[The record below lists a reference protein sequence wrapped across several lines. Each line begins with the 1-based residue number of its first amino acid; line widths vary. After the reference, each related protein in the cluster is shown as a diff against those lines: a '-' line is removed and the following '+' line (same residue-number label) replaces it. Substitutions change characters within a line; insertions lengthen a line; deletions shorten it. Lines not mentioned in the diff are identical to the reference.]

1 MMNETY
7 QELKQRHQKEID
19 NFPMKFA
26 FSPQQLD
33 EAMRELG
40 TSEVMK
46 VGAGGLI
53 RKSDKEN
60 LLNLFKRH
68 DEELNEAMKNE
79 SFAEKALRYEL
90 ANHEY
95 STTGDPTEA
104 LSVLGISLKDVKQS
118 SVLEKVI

>member
-1 MMNETY
+1 MNETY
-7 QELKQRHQKEID
+7 QELKERHQKEM
-19 NFPMKFA
+19 NSFPMKFA

-53 RKSDKEN
+53 RKTDKEN

-79 SFAEKALRYEL
+79 AFAEKALRYEL

-95 STTGDPTEA
+95 NITGDPTEA
-104 LSVLGISLKDVKQS
+104 LNVLGLSLEDVKQS
-118 SVLEKVI
+118 PALAKVI